1 MQITLIKPIDAHLHL
16 RDGLFLKRTVLDAAT
31 QFQRAIIMPNLKPP
45 LTQLQQVRD
54 YKDRILK
61 AIPAHLN
68 FEPLMTLYLTNA
80 YSPAFIKEV
89 AQSKLI
95 TAIKLYPAGIT
106 TNAEAGIQNLESC
119 YPIFEAMQA
128 NDLPLLIH
136 GEAIDPKFDIFD
148 REKYFL
154 EDLEKIQR
162 EFSELRIVL
171 EHITTVDAVH
181 YVSAANKHTAATITA
196 HHLLLNRNDLLSG
209 GIRPHYYCLPILKR
223 SEHQQALIKAATSGN
238 PKFFLGTDSA
248 PHSISAKETS
258 CGCAG
263 IYTAH
268 AAIEFYA
275 TVFER
280 ENCLDKLENFASC
293 YAADFY
299 KLPYSQEKVTLEKK
313 EWQVPDVFEFGNEQL
328 KPFYAGLTLNWKVHP
343 ALASISPPF

>member
-1 MQITLIKPIDAHLHL
+1 MQITLIKPFDAHLHL
-16 RDGLFLKRTVLDAAT
+16 RDGFFLHRTVPDAAR
-31 QFQRAIIMPNLKPP
+31 QFGRAIVMPNLKPP

-61 AIPAHLN
+61 AIPAQLN
-68 FEPLMTLYLTNA
+68 FEPLMTLYLTSA

-89 AQSKLI
+89 VQSQLI

-128 NDLPLLIH
+128 HDLPLLIH

-154 EDLEKIQR
+154 DDLTKIQQH
-162 EFSELRIVL
+162 FPELRIVL
-171 EHITTVDAVH
+171 EHITTADAVH
-181 YVSAANKHTAATITA
+181 YISEASNYTAATITA

-223 SEHQQALIKAATSGN
+223 IEHQQALIKAATSGN

-248 PHSISAKETS
+248 PHSIKAKETS

-275 TVFER
+275 TIFER
-280 ENCLDKLENFASC
+280 ENCLDQLENFASR

-299 KLPYSQEKVTLEKK
+299 KLPYSQEKVILEKK
-313 EWQVPDVFEFGNEQL
+313 CWQVAEALEFGNEKL
-328 KPFYAGLTLNWKVHP
+328 KPFYAGEKLDWKN
-343 ALASISPPF
+343 ISFS